1 MMAPVKEKLKALIV
15 EDEVDI
21 CILLTGILRK
31 KNLQTTFVNNIK
43 AAKETLLLQHPAILF
58 IDNNLPDG
66 HGIDILD
73 EIKHDNPALK
83 IIMITADD
91 TQDNKDKALK
101 AGVDFFIGKPFTRD
115 AINKMVDN
123 LLSSNPATVTAYS

>member
-1 MMAPVKEKLKALIV
+1 MAPVKEKLKALIV

-21 CILLTGILRK
+21 CFLLTGILRK
-31 KNLQTTFVNNIK
+31 KNLLTTFVNTIK
-43 AAKETLLLQHPAILF
+43 DAKQTLITQHPAILL

-73 EIKHDNPALK
+73 EIKHDNPDIK

-115 AINKMVDN
+115 AINKMLDN
-123 LLSSNPATVTAYS
+123 LLSSSPLAISAYS